1 MLRASLPY
9 NENFWD
15 GRDLVVDQAILKTRR
30 CSWQELKGVRSLFS
44 IGVGD
49 GTLMPLRAVMHNY
62 YEFLKTVQ
70 RDNMD
75 VHKAVVVDIPDT
87 VTATASFSIFLA
99 AFHVHMDCTLNIE
112 PEGTP
117 PLEYRVTAAGMEHL
131 CWLWKMLELSTPN
144 PSVTVKTLPMEQLY
158 KLDDWYSA
166 IGQPAAKRAR
176 NDWVDVYRAGLPHV

>member
-99 AFHVHMDCTLNIE
+99 ALHVHMDCTLNIE

-131 CWLWKMLELSTPN
+131 CCLWKMLDLSNPK
-144 PSVTVKTLPMEQLY
+144 PSVTLKTFPMEQLY
-158 KLDDWYSA
+158 KMDDWYSA
-166 IGQPAAKRAR
+166 IGPPAAKRAR